1 MAVNADTLGGMDA
14 KADEDVDSVSPRE
27 AAHLRHREKKRV
39 TEMVVDGAGVKRI
52 APILHSGKGTKR
64 PGGKSK

>member
-1 MAVNADTLGGMDA
+1 MAA
-14 KADEDVDSVSPRE
+14 KSDEDELDSLSPKE

-52 APILHSGKGTKR
+52 APILHAKA
-64 PGGKSK
+64 KSKNDPGTAK

>member
-1 MAVNADTLGGMDA
+1 MARKPD
-14 KADEDVDSVSPRE
+14 DEVDSASPRE

-52 APILHSGKGTKR
+52 APILHDKARSKR
-64 PGGKSK
+64 GEGKSK